1 MGTRMKVAETCFR
14 VYFVK
19 KKQHMQHISWS
30 FQPKDV
36 AYRHFVY
43 GNSVH
48 STKSTYHISL

>member
-1 MGTRMKVAETCFR
+1 MGTRMKVTETCFR

-43 GNSVH
+43 GNSVY